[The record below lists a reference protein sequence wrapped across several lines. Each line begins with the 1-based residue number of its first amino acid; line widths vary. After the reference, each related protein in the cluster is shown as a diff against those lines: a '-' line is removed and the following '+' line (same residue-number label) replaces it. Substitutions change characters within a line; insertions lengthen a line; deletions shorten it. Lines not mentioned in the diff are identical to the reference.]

1 MGTADQDLARHERDM
16 ARESA
21 AEVAQDEIQ
30 EEATNDVLAILK
42 ATGVGSQGETMRLF
56 RRLMGSEMVE
66 EMLSEALFAH
76 ETEGP
81 LAAGKL
87 LSQYVE
93 ELIDARADEIS
104 EYRRGY

>member
-1 MGTADQDLARHERDM
+1 MSTPETDLARHERDM

-21 AEVAQDEIQ
+21 AEAAQDAIQ
-30 EEATNDVLAILK
+30 EEAEEDVRELLSLK
-42 ATGVGSQGETMRLF
+42 GISSQTEVMDLI
-56 RRLMGSEMVE
+56 RRLKGSVMIE